1 MPVLAAI
8 PAVYF
13 AAAGAA
19 ATVVGTGISVYG
31 AMQTAN
37 AQSKAADAQAQQ
49 ARNNAILAGRAA
61 DDATA
66 RGDIAAQQKA
76 NQTNQLLGQQRVGL
90 AANGVDPNSG
100 SALDLQS
107 DVAGNG
113 ELDQLTIKSNA
124 AREAAGYQAQG
135 MNYSTQASIDE
146 ADSQNALSAGAL
158 KATSSLIG
166 GAGSVASSWYQFQ
179 YGTRQASPGYG
190 VSGQG

>member
-31 AMQTAN
+31 AMQTAS

>member
-1 MPVLAAI
+1 MAFLAAI

-19 ATVVGTGISVYG
+19 ATAVGTGVSIYG
-31 AMQTAN
+31 AMQTAS
-37 AQSKAADAQAQQ
+37 AQSAAANAQAQQ
-49 ARNNAILAGRAA
+49 ARNNAVLAGRAA

-76 NQTNQLLGQQRVGL
+76 NQTAQLLGQQRVGL